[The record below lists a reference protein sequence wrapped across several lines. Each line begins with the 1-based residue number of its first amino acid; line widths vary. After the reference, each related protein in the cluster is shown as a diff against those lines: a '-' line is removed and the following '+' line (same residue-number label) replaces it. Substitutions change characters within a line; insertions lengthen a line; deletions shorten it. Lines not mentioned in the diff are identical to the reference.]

1 MVGAYTQTGMG
12 TYKERVV
19 YTMILTMRDRHTRVF
34 HVYTQQQQ
42 ASERARARLWS
53 LACLLVR
60 LEEIRREV
68 EKKRVGQA
76 MHT

>member
-12 TYKERVV
+12 TYKGRVV

-34 HVYTQQQQ
+34 SRVHAAA
-42 ASERARARLWS
+42 ASESARARLWS